1 MSTTAPLPRFAP
13 SLLLLFACAGGLSV
27 ANVYY
32 AQPLLD
38 ALSASAAVNVGK
50 CAAGRCE
57 LGFGRWGRAARGVRP
72 AAGATNCYGIT
83 DRAGKFISNFANNT

>member
-1 MSTTAPLPRFAP
+1 MSATTPLPRIAP

-50 CAAGRCE
+50 CAVG
-57 LGFGRWGRAARGVRP
+57 
-72 AAGATNCYGIT
+72 
-83 DRAGKFISNFANNT
+83 